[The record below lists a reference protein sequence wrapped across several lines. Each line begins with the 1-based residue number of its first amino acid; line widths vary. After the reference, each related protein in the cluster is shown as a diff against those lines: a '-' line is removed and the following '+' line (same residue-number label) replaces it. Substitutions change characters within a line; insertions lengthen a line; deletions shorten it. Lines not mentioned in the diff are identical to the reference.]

1 MKPVLTAAQSAA
13 LDEASTEPVETLMER
28 AGLGVA
34 LAAVEMGIGYGS
46 RVIVLA
52 GPGNNGGDGYVAA
65 RYLHNRGVAVKVLPL
80 NAPRS
85 RAAIWAEKSALAAG
99 VPIRDWSDPEPVD
112 LIVDALFGAGF
123 RGNLPDVAIPWAK
136 TAGRVLAV
144 DVPSGLNATDGTC
157 GGPTFRAETTVTFH
171 SLKVGHLVG
180 IGPDVSGRVVVVDIG
195 LDAGDSEFL
204 QCEES
209 DAPIP
214 ARVRTAHKWSAGSVA
229 VVGGAP
235 GMTGAALLAASS
247 ALSAGAGSASIVC
260 PAASQSAY
268 AAAAPGLLTH
278 GVGSTP
284 QFVAEDAIAVL
295 EYASRFDVLALGP
308 GLGSD
313 VEGFV
318 RLLLERW
325 NGPVVLDAD
334 GINALPN
341 PDPLH
346 NRVAPTVITPHA
358 GEFERLTRGS
368 VGYVEASSLAKETG
382 ATVILKGNPTF
393 VAGDELWVVD
403 TGGPE
408 LATIGTGDVLTG
420 IVAAFISTGLPDEV
434 AARSAAFWHGETG
447 ASLARRETVTAAA
460 LVDEVRRVIR

>member
-1 MKPVLTAAQSAA
+1 
-13 LDEASTEPVETLMER
+13 
-28 AGLGVA
+28 
-34 LAAVEMGIGYGS
+34 
-46 RVIVLA
+46 
-52 GPGNNGGDGYVAA
+52 
-65 RYLHNRGVAVKVLPL
+65 
-80 NAPRS
+80 
-85 RAAIWAEKSALAAG
+85 
-99 VPIRDWSDPEPVD
+99 
-112 LIVDALFGAGF
+112 
-123 RGNLPDVAIPWAK
+123 
-136 TAGRVLAV
+136 
-144 DVPSGLNATDGTC
+144 
-157 GGPTFRAETTVTFH
+157 
-171 SLKVGHLVG
+171 
-180 IGPDVSGRVVVVDIG
+180 
-195 LDAGDSEFL
+195 
-204 QCEES
+204 
-209 DAPIP
+209 
-214 ARVRTAHKWSAGSVA
+214 
-229 VVGGAP
+229 
-235 GMTGAALLAASS
+235 MTGAALLAASS

-278 GVGSTP
+278 GVGSTS

-295 EYASRFDVLALGP
+295 EYASRFDVLAVGP
-308 GLGSD
+308 GLGPD

-341 PDPLH
+341 PDPLR
-346 NRVAPTVITPHA
+346 NRAAPTVITPHA

-420 IVAAFISTGLPDEV
+420 IVAAFISTGLPHEV